1 MSSSD
6 VAIDRLFRQDAGRA
20 VATIAKAFGDIE
32 IAEDAVQEAYLRL
45 MSASQTSAMPENP
58 TAWIMRTARNCAID
72 RMRRSA
78 TQRDVAERVARLELA
93 LPEGD
98 PAGTVFPD
106 DRLELIFA
114 CCHPALT
121 LESRVA
127 LTLRSVCGLTTR
139 QIAAAFFDPE
149 TTMMRR
155 LARAKRKLREAGVS
169 FALPA
174 AAELAERTASVLGV
188 IYLIFNEG
196 YKASAGEELTNREL
210 CTEGIWLAG
219 LMHQLL
225 PREPEALGLYCL
237 LLFTHARHATRVAP
251 NGAVAPL
258 EAQDRTRWDR
268 AAIATAVTLL
278 GNAAPL
284 QPTPFVIEAEIAAHH
299 ATAARYENTDWTRI
313 AALYE
318 MLAMSNRSPAVELN
332 RAIAVGMAFGYE
344 RGLAALDSL
353 ADDPALRQHYLL
365 HAARADFLRRLQR
378 SYEATIAY
386 RRALAGVPTNPE
398 RLYLEDRLRLL
409 SDGPDRSR

>member
-1 MSSSD
+1 LSTSD
-6 VAIDRLFRQDAGRA
+6 VAIDHLFRQDAGRA
-20 VATIAKAFGDIE
+20 VATIAKAFGDIQ

-45 MSASQTSAMPENP
+45 MTASKAGCMPDNP
-58 TAWIMRTARNCAID
+58 TAWIMRAARNCAID

-78 TQRDVAERVARLELA
+78 TQRDVAERVARLEFA
-93 LPEGD
+93 LPDGD
-98 PAGTVFPD
+98 ATDIVFPD

-149 TTMMRR
+149 TTMTRR
-155 LARAKRKLREAGVS
+155 LARAKRKLHEAGVS

-174 AAELAERTASVLGV
+174 AADVAERTASVLGV

-196 YKASAGEELTNREL
+196 YKSSAGEVLTNLDL

-219 LMHQLL
+219 LMHQLR

-237 LLFTHARHATRVAP
+237 LLLTHARYATRVAST
-251 NGAVAPL
+251 GTVAPL
-258 EAQDRTRWDR
+258 ETQDRSHWDHG
-268 AAIATAVTLL
+268 AIATAVQLL
-278 GNAAPL
+278 GDAAPL

-299 ATAARYENTDWTRI
+299 ATAARYEDTDWTRI

-318 MLAMSNRSPAVELN
+318 MLAMYDRSPAVELN

-344 RGLAALDSL
+344 RGLAALDCL
-353 ADDPALRQHYLL
+353 ANDPVLREHYLL
-365 HAARADFLRRLQR
+365 HSARADFLRRLER
-378 SYEATIAY
+378 KYEARIAY
-386 RRALAGVPTNPE
+386 QRAHANVPTTPE
-398 RLYLEDRLRLL
+398 RLYLEERLRNL
-409 SDGPDRSR
+409 